1 MKRLYQIAPLTLV
14 VMLAGCVSPPSAPDV
29 TALPGSTKSYGQFR
43 QDDILC
49 RNAAQNS
56 VSGGAQ
62 TASNNAAGT
71 AAAGTLVGAAA
82 GALIGAA
89 SGHAGPGAL
98 IGAGSGL
105 LVGSAMGS
113 NTAGMSNGDLQ
124 DQYDVIYTQCMYAK
138 GNKVPLPY
146 GYDQSDSSQSAV
158 PPDYQPESSQN
169 NSNVPPD
176 YNGEQ
181 SDGNVPPDYQP

>member
-1 MKRLYQIAPLTLV
+1 MKLFNQLAPLALV
-14 VMLAGCVSPPSAPDV
+14 MVLAGCVSAPSAPEV
-29 TALPGSTKSYGQFR
+29 TVLPGSTKSYGQFR

-49 RNAAQNS
+49 RNTAENS

-62 TASNNAAGT
+62 NASNNAAGT
-71 AAAGTLVGAAA
+71 AAAGTVVGAAA

-113 NTAGMSNGDLQ
+113 NTAGASSGDLQ

-138 GNKVPLPY
+138 GNKVPVAY
-146 GYDQSDSSQSAV
+146 SYDQPDAAQSEVPPDYHPAADSSAV
-158 PPDYQPESSQN
+158 PPDYNGGQPD
-169 NSNVPPD
+169 SNA
-176 YNGEQ
+176 
-181 SDGNVPPDYQP
+181 PPDYQP

>member
-1 MKRLYQIAPLTLV
+1 MKRLYQMVPLAL
-14 VMLAGCVSPPSAPDV
+14 LALLSGCVAPPSSPDV
-29 TALPGSTKSYGQFR
+29 TVLPGSSKSYGQFR

-49 RNAAQNS
+49 RNTAQNS

-62 TASNNAAGT
+62 AAANNAAGT

-82 GALIGAA
+82 GALLGAA
-89 SGHAGPGAL
+89 SGQAGPGAL

-113 NTAGMSNGDLQ
+113 NAAGMSNGDLQ

-138 GNKVPLPY
+138 GNKVPVSY
-146 GYDQSDSSQSAV
+146 RYDQQTDSRQSDV
-158 PPDYQPESSQN
+158 PPDYQPAYPQSD
-169 NSNVPPD
+169 VPPD
-176 YNGEQ
+176 YHGDT
-181 SDGNVPPDYQP
+181 SDGNVPPDYP

>member
-1 MKRLYQIAPLTLV
+1 MKRLYQLAPLTLV
-14 VMLAGCVSPPSAPDV
+14 MALAGCVAPPSAPEV
-29 TALPGSTKSYGQFR
+29 QVLPGSTKSYGQFR
-43 QDDILC
+43 QDDMLC

-62 TASNNAAGT
+62 AASNSAAGT
-71 AAAGTLVGAAA
+71 AAAGTVVGAAA

-113 NTAGMSNGDLQ
+113 NTAGMSSGDLQ

-138 GNKVPLPY
+138 GNKVPVAY
-146 GYDQSDSSQSAV
+146 SYDEPRSGQSEV
-158 PPDYQPESSQN
+158 PPDYHPGSDPRS
-169 NSNVPPD
+169 VPPD
-176 YNGEQ
+176 YNGDVPD
-181 SDGNVPPDYQP
+181 SNAPPDYRP

>member
-1 MKRLYQIAPLTLV
+1 MKPLHSLAPLALV
-14 VMLAGCVSPPSAPDV
+14 MVLVGCVSAPSAPEV
-29 TALPGSTKSYGQFR
+29 TVLPGSSKSYGQFR

-49 RNAAQNS
+49 RNSAQNS

-62 TASNNAAGT
+62 AASNNAAGT
-71 AAAGTLVGAAA
+71 AAAGTVLGAAA
-82 GALIGAA
+82 GALIGAG

-124 DQYDVIYTQCMYAK
+124 DQYDVVTPNVCTLK
-138 GNKVPLPY
+138 GIKCRWI
-146 GYDQSDSSQSAV
+146 
-158 PPDYQPESSQN
+158 
-169 NSNVPPD
+169 
-176 YNGEQ
+176 
-181 SDGNVPPDYQP
+181 